1 MLRRIAEALELSGSE
16 TVIEI
21 GPGRGALT
29 AELLPRAARLICI
42 EIDGRLTEHL
52 NERFGSSP
60 VFTLVAQDVLK
71 VNLAELAG
79 GPYVVAGNVPYN
91 ITSPILFQ
99 AMRHPRADRAVYL
112 VQREVAE
119 RIVAPAGAEA
129 YGALSINVQAFAR
142 AEILFRVPASAFKPV
157 PKVESAVIRVT
168 PRTDPLVQ
176 HGEEETFRRL
186 VIDCFTMRRKQ
197 MRKIVREIASLD
209 APGAEGVL
217 TRAGIDPDS
226 RPETVTP
233 EQFGALLGALP
244 MGAQ

>member
-1 MLRRIAEALELSGSE
+1 LSGSE

-42 EIDGRLTEHL
+42 EIDGRLTEQL

-60 VFTLVAQDVLK
+60 RFRLVEQDVLK

-79 GPYVVAGNVPYN
+79 GPYVMAGNVPYN

-142 AEILFRVPASAFKPV
+142 AEILFRVPAGAFKPV

-168 PRTDPLVQ
+168 PRSDPLVQ
-176 HGEEETFRRL
+176 QGEEESFRRL

-209 APGAEGVL
+209 APGAEQVL
-217 TRAGIDPDS
+217 ERAAIDPDS

-233 EQFGALLGALP
+233 EQFGALLRALP
-244 MGAQ
+244 ARVP